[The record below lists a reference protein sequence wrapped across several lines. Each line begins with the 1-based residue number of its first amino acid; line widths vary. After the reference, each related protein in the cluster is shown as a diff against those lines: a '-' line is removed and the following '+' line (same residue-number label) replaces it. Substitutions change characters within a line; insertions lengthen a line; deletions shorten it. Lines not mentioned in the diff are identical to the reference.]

1 MKLRQTSSEDEP
13 AVNLTPLIDVV
24 FILLIFFM
32 VSTTFQRESEIKIEL
47 PEASS
52 EPVEEEKESLEIV
65 IDADGHYFIDE
76 QQVVNTELETL
87 KTAIRKFLGEVTL
100 LGQSFVKD
108 PDLTVGKLLDQ
119 SGATVLRFERV
130 ELGEGIEK
138 KSENFADEVMAQVKG
153 G

>member
-52 EPVEEEKESLEIV
+52 EPVEEKEEALEIL
-65 IDADGHYFIDE
+65 IDIEGHYFIDE

-87 KTAIRKFLGEVTL
+87 KTAIKKFLGEQTERPVVIRADRNTPYEAVVRAMDATAQ
-100 LGQSFVKD
+100 LGLVKMS
-108 PDLTVGKLLDQ
+108 L
-119 SGATVLRFERV
+119 ATSQPENR
-130 ELGEGIEK
+130 GE
-138 KSENFADEVMAQVKG
+138 
-153 G
+153 

>member
-1 MKLRQTSSEDEP
+1 MKLRQTRSEDEP

-52 EPVEEEKESLEIV
+52 EPVEEKEESLEIV
-65 IDADGHYFIDE
+65 IDSQGHYFIDE

-87 KTAIRKFLGEVTL
+87 KKAIRKFLGEQTDLPVVIRADRNTPYESVVRAMDATSQ
-100 LGQSFVKD
+100 LGLVHMS
-108 PDLTVGKLLDQ
+108 L
-119 SGATVLRFERV
+119 ATSQPE
-130 ELGEGIEK
+130 
-138 KSENFADEVMAQVKG
+138 SEAE
-153 G
+153 

>member
-1 MKLRQTSSEDEP
+1 MKLRQTSGEDEP

-52 EPVEEEKESLEIV
+52 KPVEEKEELLEIL
-65 IDADGHYFIDE
+65 IDVEGHYFIDG

-87 KTAIRKFLGEVTL
+87 KTAIRKFLGEQTEMPVVIRADRNTPYEAVVRAMDATAQLGL
-100 LGQSFVKD
+100 LEMSLATNQ
-108 PDLTVGKLLDQ
+108 PE
-119 SGATVLRFERV
+119 SG
-130 ELGEGIEK
+130 GE
-138 KSENFADEVMAQVKG
+138 
-153 G
+153 

>member
-1 MKLRQTSSEDEP
+1 VKLPQASSEDEP

-52 EPVEEEKESLEIV
+52 EPVEENEESLEIV
-65 IDADGHYFIDE
+65 IDTEGHYFIDE

-87 KTAIRKFLGEVTL
+87 KKAISKFLGEQTDMPVVIRADRNTPYESVVRAMDATSQ
-100 LGQSFVKD
+100 LGLVHMS
-108 PDLTVGKLLDQ
+108 L
-119 SGATVLRFERV
+119 ATSQPEN
-130 ELGEGIEK
+130 EGE
-138 KSENFADEVMAQVKG
+138 
-153 G
+153 

>member
-52 EPVEEEKESLEIV
+52 EAVEEKEDVLEIV
-65 IDADGHYFIDE
+65 IDIEGHYFIDE

-87 KTAIRKFLGEVTL
+87 KTAIQKFLDGQTEMPVVIRADRNTPYEAVVRAMDATAQLGLLQMSLATNQPENEGE
-100 LGQSFVKD
+100 
-108 PDLTVGKLLDQ
+108 
-119 SGATVLRFERV
+119 
-130 ELGEGIEK
+130 
-138 KSENFADEVMAQVKG
+138 
-153 G
+153 

>member
-1 MKLRQTSSEDEP
+1 MKLRQTCSEDEP

-52 EPVEEEKESLEIV
+52 KPVEENEKSLEIL
-65 IDADGHYFIDE
+65 IDVEGHYFIDG

-87 KTAIRKFLGEVTL
+87 KTAIQKFLGEQTEMPVVIRADRNTPYEAVVRAMDATAQLGL
-100 LGQSFVKD
+100 LQMSLATNQ
-108 PDLTVGKLLDQ
+108 PE
-119 SGATVLRFERV
+119 SG
-130 ELGEGIEK
+130 GE
-138 KSENFADEVMAQVKG
+138 
-153 G
+153 